1 MMKIFFA
8 VVVIVLLFVIGATL
22 YVYKKS
28 AMFLPA
34 LLGICGFP
42 KIKESSYY
50 DENGHFRPGTGEDK
64 VGFFMQH
71 PVFGGFK
78 HMFFNVEDNVLKAIA
93 PVKYKDFL
101 KAPGREEQLDAALES
116 FNYLT
121 GLVEKGQAR
130 LVPDLY
136 PAEAVNSHPYRS
148 HLTGMFIR
156 DNRENHLPL

>member
-1 MMKIFFA
+1 MKIFFA

-64 VGFFMQH
+64 VGFFI
-71 PVFGGFK
+71 V
-78 HMFFNVEDNVLKAIA
+78 IA
-93 PVKYKDFL
+93 AFL
-101 KAPGREEQLDAALES
+101 YFWKSADA
-116 FNYLT
+116 N
-121 GLVEKGQAR
+121 KCR
-130 LVPDLY
+130 
-136 PAEAVNSHPYRS
+136 
-148 HLTGMFIR
+148 
-156 DNRENHLPL
+156 

>member
-1 MMKIFFA
+1 MKIFFA

-50 DENGHFRPGTGEDK
+50 DDNGDFRAGTGEDK

-93 PVKYKDFL
+93 PIKYKDFL
-101 KAPGREEQLDAALES
+101 RLLPSKQVTL
-116 FNYLT
+116 Y
-121 GLVEKGQAR
+121 EKT
-130 LVPDLY
+130 LHFCKV
-136 PAEAVNSHPYRS
+136 SC
-148 HLTGMFIR
+148 HLNISRF
-156 DNRENHLPL
+156 PLKRVKKL

>member
-50 DENGHFRPGTGEDK
+50 D
-64 VGFFMQH
+64 
-71 PVFGGFK
+71 
-78 HMFFNVEDNVLKAIA
+78 
-93 PVKYKDFL
+93 
-101 KAPGREEQLDAALES
+101 
-116 FNYLT
+116 
-121 GLVEKGQAR
+121 
-130 LVPDLY
+130 
-136 PAEAVNSHPYRS
+136 
-148 HLTGMFIR
+148 
-156 DNRENHLPL
+156 

>member
-1 MMKIFFA
+1 MKIFFA

-42 KIKESSYY
+42 KINESSYY

-93 PVKYKDFL
+93 PVKYKDF
-101 KAPGREEQLDAALES
+101 
-116 FNYLT
+116 
-121 GLVEKGQAR
+121 
-130 LVPDLY
+130 
-136 PAEAVNSHPYRS
+136 
-148 HLTGMFIR
+148 
-156 DNRENHLPL
+156 

>member
-1 MMKIFFA
+1 MKIFFA

-64 VGFFMQH
+64 LDFSCSIRYSA
-71 PVFGGFK
+71 
-78 HMFFNVEDNVLKAIA
+78 VLNIC
-93 PVKYKDFL
+93 FSMW
-101 KAPGREEQLDAALES
+101 R
-116 FNYLT
+116 T
-121 GLVEKGQAR
+121 
-130 LVPDLY
+130 
-136 PAEAVNSHPYRS
+136 
-148 HLTGMFIR
+148 TC
-156 DNRENHLPL
+156 

>member
-1 MMKIFFA
+1 MKIFFA

-78 HMFFNVEDNVLKAIA
+78 HMFFNVEDNVLKT
-93 PVKYKDFL
+93 Y
-101 KAPGREEQLDAALES
+101 
-116 FNYLT
+116 
-121 GLVEKGQAR
+121 
-130 LVPDLY
+130 
-136 PAEAVNSHPYRS
+136 AEAPDFRGT
-148 HLTGMFIR
+148 LFGLFQPG
-156 DNRENHLPL
+156 E

>member
-1 MMKIFFA
+1 MKIFFA

-101 KAPGREEQLDAALES
+101 TES
-116 FNYLT
+116 SKSPVSIAKSNKQWGNL
-121 GLVEKGQAR
+121 L
-130 LVPDLY
+130 
-136 PAEAVNSHPYRS
+136 
-148 HLTGMFIR
+148 
-156 DNRENHLPL
+156 